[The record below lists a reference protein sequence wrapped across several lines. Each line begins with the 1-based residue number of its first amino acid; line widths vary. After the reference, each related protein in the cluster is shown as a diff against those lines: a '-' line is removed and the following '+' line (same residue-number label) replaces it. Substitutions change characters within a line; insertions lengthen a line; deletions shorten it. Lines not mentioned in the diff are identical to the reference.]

1 MASRKVNTE
10 GIDEELLIASI
21 GKKRSEEQMHPPV
34 QEQSVQEQEEK
45 SCAPTRR
52 DAGGKKKQQ
61 DDDYIGLYLGRN
73 EIKTRQCV
81 YISGQIHAVI
91 SRLVHVIA
99 DKDITVGG
107 YIDTVLA
114 EHLER
119 HKEEINELYR
129 QKREDLI

>member
-21 GKKRSEEQMHPPV
+21 GKKRSEEQMPPP
-34 QEQSVQEQEEK
+34 VQEQEEK

-81 YISGQIHAVI
+81 YISRDVHSVI
-91 SRLVHVIA
+91 LKIVNSIA
-99 DKDITVGG
+99 PEDTTAGG
-107 YIDTVLA
+107 YIDTVLRF
-114 EHLER
+114 HLQQ
-119 HKEEINELYR
+119 HKDRINELYKKQR
-129 QKREDLI
+129 DNLI

>member
-21 GKKRSEEQMHPPV
+21 GKKRNEEQMPPP
-34 QEQSVQEQEEK
+34 VQEQEEK

-81 YISGQIHAVI
+81 YISRDVHSVI
-91 SRLVHVIA
+91 LKIVNSIA
-99 DKDITVGG
+99 PEDTTVGG
-107 YIDTVLA
+107 YIDTVLRF
-114 EHLER
+114 HLQQ
-119 HKEEINELYR
+119 HKDRINELYKKQR
-129 QKREDLI
+129 DNLI

>member
-1 MASRKVNTE
+1 MAKKLKEDVNLDE
-10 GIDEELLIASI
+10 IDENFIISSFKTTEPQQTGGTLQAVERAKENREAGK
-21 GKKRSEEQMHPPV
+21 GKKRGLSEYG
-34 QEQSVQEQEEK
+34 EK
-45 SCAPTRR
+45 FLKRHE
-52 DAGGKKKQQ
+52 
-61 DDDYIGLYLGRN
+61 L
-73 EIKTRQCV
+73 KTRQCV

-129 QKREDLI
+129 QNLKFVQ

>member
-21 GKKRSEEQMHPPV
+21 GKKRSEEQMPPP
-34 QEQSVQEQEEK
+34 VQEQEEK

-52 DAGGKKKQQ
+52 DAGSKKKQQ

-81 YISGQIHAVI
+81 YISRDVHSVI
-91 SRLVHVIA
+91 LKIVNSIA
-99 DKDITVGG
+99 PEDTTVGG
-107 YIDTVLA
+107 YIDTVLRF
-114 EHLER
+114 HLQQ
-119 HKEEINELYR
+119 HKDRINELYKKQR
-129 QKREDLI
+129 DNLI

>member
-21 GKKRSEEQMHPPV
+21 GKKRNEEQMPPPV
-34 QEQSVQEQEEK
+34 QRQAAQEEE
-45 SCAPTRR
+45 SNAPARR

-81 YISGQIHAVI
+81 YISRDVHSVI
-91 SRLVHVIA
+91 LKIVNSIA
-99 DKDITVGG
+99 PEDTTVGG
-107 YIDTVLA
+107 YIDTVLRF
-114 EHLER
+114 HLQQ
-119 HKEEINELYR
+119 HKDRINELYKKQR
-129 QKREDLI
+129 DNLI

>member
-21 GKKRSEEQMHPPV
+21 GKNRNEEQMPPV

-45 SCAPTRR
+45 SYAPARR

-81 YISGQIHAVI
+81 YISRDVHSVI
-91 SRLVHVIA
+91 LKIVNSIA
-99 DKDITVGG
+99 PEDTTVGG
-107 YIDTVLA
+107 YIDTVLRF
-114 EHLER
+114 HLQQ
-119 HKEEINELYR
+119 HKDRINELYKKQR
-129 QKREDLI
+129 DNLI

>member
-1 MASRKVNTE
+1 MAKKLKEDVNLDE
-10 GIDEELLIASI
+10 IDENFIISSFKTTEPQQTGGTLQAVERAKENREAGK
-21 GKKRSEEQMHPPV
+21 GKKRGLSEYG
-34 QEQSVQEQEEK
+34 EK
-45 SCAPTRR
+45 FL
-52 DAGGKKKQQ
+52 K
-61 DDDYIGLYLGRN
+61 RN
-73 EIKTRQCV
+73 ELKTRQCV

-129 QKREDLI
+129 QNLKFVQ

>member
-21 GKKRSEEQMHPPV
+21 GKKRNEEQMPPV

-81 YISGQIHAVI
+81 YISRDVHSVI
-91 SRLVHVIA
+91 LKIVNSTARE
-99 DKDITVGG
+99 DTTVGG
-107 YIDTVLA
+107 YIDTVLRF
-114 EHLER
+114 HLQQ
-119 HKEEINELYR
+119 HKDRINELYKKQR
-129 QKREDLI
+129 DNLI

>member
-21 GKKRSEEQMHPPV
+21 GKKRSEEQMPPP
-34 QEQSVQEQEEK
+34 VQEQEEK

-52 DAGGKKKQQ
+52 DAGGKTKQQ

-81 YISGQIHAVI
+81 YISRDVHSVI
-91 SRLVHVIA
+91 LKIVNSIA
-99 DKDITVGG
+99 PEDTTVGG
-107 YIDTVLA
+107 YIDTVLRF
-114 EHLER
+114 HLQQ
-119 HKEEINELYR
+119 HKDRINELYKKQR
-129 QKREDLI
+129 DNLI

>member
-10 GIDEELLIASI
+10 GIDEELLIATI
-21 GKKRSEEQMHPPV
+21 GKKRSEEQMPPPV

-45 SCAPTRR
+45 SYAPARR

-81 YISGQIHAVI
+81 YISRDVHSVI
-91 SRLVHVIA
+91 LKIVNSIA
-99 DKDITVGG
+99 PEDTTVGG
-107 YIDTVLA
+107 YIDTVLRF
-114 EHLER
+114 HLQQ
-119 HKEEINELYR
+119 HKDRINELYKKQR
-129 QKREDLI
+129 DNLI